1 MKEVVILAGG
11 LGTRLRSVVS
21 DKPKCMAEVNGKPFL
36 YYWLE
41 YLINF
46 NIEKVVLSLGYKA
59 SMVISWI
66 KTIEKNYPFVLD
78 YVVETEQLGTGGGIR
93 FALSKTIDNDVLVI
107 NGDSLFL
114 ADINDLQSQYS
125 NLDCSVVLAL
135 KEMKNFE
142 RYGNVSIDSNNL
154 ITNFAEKTFC
164 KQGFINCGVY
174 IINKEKLSLDSLA
187 DKFSF
192 EKEILG
198 KRKDIYGFVYDGY
211 FIDIGVP
218 EDYQKAQ
225 QDLEIF
231 SSQK

>member
-192 EKEILG
+192 EKEILE